1 MALIEGIAAILAKA
15 ASAST
20 IAQATAGLG
29 IAVAGVAGAGAAG
42 VLPGPVQDGVAGAV
56 EAVTPFDL
64 PSSSDG
70 RISGVHDRHTAPHD
84 APEDGGPGVV
94 PTTAVTLPTVAVP
107 TTEPAEH
114 ENEAEHGIEESDGTH
129 QHRGGRSP
137 SVPTHAAGSADD
149 STDDPATHEVEVET
163 HHGGEDTSGHGGGDS
178 GSGSGGGS
186 GGDDGSG
193 HGGGDD

>member
-1 MALIEGIAAILAKA
+1 MALIEGIAALLAKV

-64 PSSSDG
+64 PSSTDD
-70 RISGVHDRHTAPHD
+70 RISGIDDRHTVSD
-84 APEDGGPGVV
+84 VAPEDDGPGVV
-94 PTTAVTLPTVAVP
+94 PAISVPVPVVAVP
-107 TTEPAEH
+107 TTEPGEH

-137 SVPTHAAGSADD
+137 SVPAHTAESADD
-149 STDDPATHEVEVET
+149 STDDSAPREVEVEN
-163 HHGGEDTSGHGGGDS
+163 HDGGEDSSGHGGGDS
-178 GSGSGGGS
+178 GGGSGGGDS
-186 GGDDGSG
+186 SG